1 VWSAELTCDLNK
13 LYVLSKIQITN
24 GELNGYEPLKALSKF
39 IDVNDLEKLKFAE
52 IKNSIEIK
60 NKTIFIPQFD
70 VKNNALNITLS
81 GTHTFDNF
89 VDYKLKLKLSEL
101 LKNKRKAVSANNEF
115 NEEEV
120 TADKGVNLYLSMKGP
135 ISNIKISYDKIGTKQ
150 KITQELKQE
159 KQNIKEILKKELG
172 ISTGDK
178 KENEIKEKKNDT
190 IGMRL
195 PGPNDLDET
204 RNTGGA

>member
-1 VWSAELTCDLNK
+1 MEEQWKINVFDWDKAFEKALLGKTGIAYGDDLLQGQN
-13 LYVLSKIQITN
+13 LPTAFAMTRDIVL
-24 GELNGYEPLKALSKF
+24 ELNG
-39 IDVNDLEKLKFAE
+39 
-52 IKNSIEIK
+52 
-60 NKTIFIPQFD
+60 
-70 VKNNALNITLS
+70 ITFPGCKHLY
-81 GTHTFDNF
+81 FDNF

-101 LKNKRKAVSANNEF
+101 LKNKRKAASANNEF

-190 IGMRL
+190 
-195 PGPNDLDET
+195 DELEFEPE
-204 RNTGGA
+204 